1 MKLLKKIINV
11 ILTLIIVIAIIII
24 LLLLIGIKSYVA
36 LSGSMEPA
44 IETGSLC
51 FVNIKTKYEDIKEQD
66 VIAYKMDDDI
76 VVIHRVVEVNDKQLI
91 TKGDVNDYVDS
102 IVVTKD
108 NYIGKNI
115 FNIPKIGYIVRALY
129 INCHYVAVVLSSGF
143 LVSCSCHFQNLSIN
157 ACRPVLATQ
166 PPLAA
171 FA

>member
-115 FNIPKIGYIVRALY
+115 FNIPKIGYIVRAFQSRNGK
-129 INCHYVAVVLSSGF
+129 IISFSIIVLMF
-143 LVSCSCHFQNLSIN
+143 I
-157 ACRPVLATQ
+157 
-166 PPLAA
+166 AA
-171 FA
+171 FLFSDKKEDNNEM